1 MLFTRGTMKSQGRP
15 VVYHSLTYEE
25 LGEYVGAKGVV
36 PVKKSWL
43 ENLGFVV
50 GEAPSK
56 PQESVRKEPL
66 PQIKY
71 ELTEFE
77 A

>member
-1 MLFTRGTMKSQGRP
+1 MKSQGRP
-15 VVYHSLTYEE
+15 VVYHSLSYEE

-43 ENLGFVV
+43 EALGFIV
-50 GEAPSK
+50 GERPNQ

-71 ELTEFE
+71 ELTKFDT
-77 A
+77 